1 MENRWLLTWLLAPIF
16 SPAGTAVEAYGL
28 RWYRLDNRPD
38 REDRAASAVMVDG
51 GLGEHG
57 RESVAKSPARGA
69 DTRRFGLAE
78 VAYILAVTVALALLA
93 ASAAAAQDAPKT
105 LVAVFAHADDEG
117 AAAPILAR
125 YAREGARVYLVIATD
140 GSQGGAHT
148 AIPRG
153 PELAQARA
161 GEARCATDALNIQPP
176 ILLGFPDA
184 ELGHYAGD
192 PARLARLTGQLER
205 EFQRLQPDAVLTWGP
220 DGGTGHPDHRL
231 VNSVVTQLT
240 RAGAPGVPERLF
252 YVSIPPEGMRL
263 MNPAAGEPPLLVPLA
278 KYFTVRIAFTLAD
291 AEAARA
297 AMLCHRT
304 QYSSEVV
311 QRVFEGQKQIWNGVI
326 ALAPFSMTAAGTD
339 LFQAR

>member
-1 MENRWLLTWLLAPIF
+1 MAEAGRKEREIESLTN
-16 SPAGTAVEAYGL
+16 SPALGADTPGF
-28 RWYRLDNRPD
+28 
-38 REDRAASAVMVDG
+38 
-51 GLGEHG
+51 GLGE
-57 RESVAKSPARGA
+57 A
-69 DTRRFGLAE
+69 
-78 VAYILAVTVALALLA
+78 AYILAVTIALALLA
-93 ASAAAAQDAPKT
+93 VSSAAAQDAPKT
-105 LVAVFAHADDEG
+105 LVAVFAHPDDEG

-153 PELAQARA
+153 PDLARA
-161 GEARCATDALNIQPP
+161 RAAEARCATDALNIQSP

-184 ELGHYAGD
+184 ELGHYADD
-192 PARLARLTGQLER
+192 PTRLARLAAQLER
-205 EFQRLQPDAVLTWGP
+205 EFERLRPDAVLTWGP

-231 VNSVVTQLT
+231 VNSVVTQLA

-252 YVSIPPEGMRL
+252 YVSIPAEGMRL
-263 MNPAAGEPPLLVPLA
+263 INPARAEPPFLVPLA
-278 KYFTVRIAFTLAD
+278 KYFTVRIAFTTAD

-297 AMLCHRT
+297 AMECHRT
-304 QYSSEVV
+304 QYSSDVV
-311 QRVFEGQKQIWNGVI
+311 QRVLEGQKQIWHGVI

>member
-1 MENRWLLTWLLAPIF
+1 MEDRWWLTWLFAPIF
-16 SPAGTAVEAYGL
+16 SPGGMAVEAYSL
-28 RWYRLDNRPD
+28 RWYSLEGHSD
-38 REDRAASAVMVDG
+38 RNVRGECGSDAAT
-51 GLGEHG
+51 G
-57 RESVAKSPARGA
+57 RDERGPKSVANSPALGAARPWFGRGEGA
-69 DTRRFGLAE
+69 HL
-78 VAYILAVTVALALLA
+78 LAVTIALALLA
-93 ASAAAAQDAPKT
+93 APNAVAQDGPKT
-105 LVAVFAHADDEG
+105 LVAVFAHPDDEG

-153 PELAQARA
+153 PELARARA

-176 ILLGFPDA
+176 ILLSFPDA
-184 ELGHYAGD
+184 ELGHYADD
-192 PARLARLTGQLER
+192 PTRLARLAEQLER
-205 EFQRLQPDAVLTWGP
+205 EFERLRPDAVVTWGP
-220 DGGTGHPDHRL
+220 DGATGHPDHRL
-231 VNSVVTQLT
+231 VNSVVTQLA

-252 YVSIPPEGMRL
+252 YVSIPAEGIRL
-263 MNPAAGEPPLLVPLA
+263 INPARAEPPFLVPLA
-278 KYFTVRIAFTLAD
+278 KYFTVRIAFTPAD

-297 AMLCHRT
+297 AMGCHRT

-311 QRVFEGQKQIWNGVI
+311 RRVFETQKQIWYGMI